1 MTDCVWGER
10 EGDVEDA
17 FHISGLDGWTL
28 TAMLDD
34 QFGQEVSA
42 LGGGGC
48 EEFCLGH
55 WLIRHSDGEVY
66 KNSRG

>member
-10 EGDVEDA
+10 EGDVEDV

-42 LGGGGC
+42 WGGG
-48 EEFCLGH
+48 
-55 WLIRHSDGEVY
+55 V
-66 KNSRG
+66 KNSVWVIG